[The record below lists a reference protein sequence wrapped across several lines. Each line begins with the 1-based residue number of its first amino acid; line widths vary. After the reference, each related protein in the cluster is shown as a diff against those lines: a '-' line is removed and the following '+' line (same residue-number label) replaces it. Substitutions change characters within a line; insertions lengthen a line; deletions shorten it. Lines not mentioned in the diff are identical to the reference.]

1 MASRMDRY
9 YQNNNKRVDRSTK
22 NKDLYKKINSEYSKN
37 IDSVSSINRY
47 NEIDISKIKDIVN
60 DRETYKKEK
69 ELRQTMKNSS
79 LKLNIPNEQ
88 MNDKPVY
95 DIMDIKP
102 EKIEKI
108 ENIIPKNYDLSD
120 VLNKAKDDYSENDTR
135 NRNLKNL
142 EYTDLNSLNLHNK
155 EYKDSEAELK
165 DLINTIHNTS
175 KLHKLGDD
183 VGLLDELKA
192 DTMVGDASSIK
203 KVLEEE
209 IKEEKKDDTK
219 ELDKSFFTSTYDFS
233 DDDFDEVLAR
243 KHGKR
248 KKIIIIIIISLV
260 VAVTISTL
268 YFLGIF
274 DFHTN

>member
-9 YQNNNKRVDRSTK
+9 YQSNNKRIDRSTK
-22 NKDLYKKINSEYSKN
+22 NKDLYKKVNTNSKDIAS
-37 IDSVSSINRY
+37 ISSINRY

-60 DRETYKKEK
+60 NRETYKKEK
-69 ELRQTMKNSS
+69 ELRQTMQNSS
-79 LKLNIPNEQ
+79 LKFSIPEE
-88 MNDKPVY
+88 MNDNPVY
-95 DIMDIKP
+95 DVMDIKP

-108 ENIIPKNYDLSD
+108 ELTTPKNYDLSD
-120 VLNKAKDDYSENDTR
+120 VLNKAKDEHNENDTK

-203 KVLEEE
+203 KVLEKE
-209 IKEEKKDDTK
+209 INEEKKDDTK
-219 ELDKSFFTSTYDFS
+219 ELDKSFFTSAYDFN
-233 DDDFDEVLAR
+233 DDDFDEELV
-243 KHGKR
+243 KHSKK
-248 KKIIIIIIISLV
+248 KKIIIVIIISLV
-260 VAVTISTL
+260 VAITISTL
-268 YFLGIF
+268 YFLGILN
-274 DFHTN
+274 FHTK

>member
-9 YQNNNKRVDRSTK
+9 YQSNNKRIDRSTK
-22 NKDLYKKINSEYSKN
+22 NKDLYKKVNTNSKDIAS
-37 IDSVSSINRY
+37 ISSINRY

-60 DRETYKKEK
+60 NRETYKKEK
-69 ELRQTMKNSS
+69 ELRQTMQNSS
-79 LKLNIPNEQ
+79 LKFSIPEE
-88 MNDKPVY
+88 MNDNPVY
-95 DIMDIKP
+95 DVMDIKP

-108 ENIIPKNYDLSD
+108 ELTTPKNYDLSD
-120 VLNKAKDDYSENDTR
+120 VLNKAKDEHNENDTK

-203 KVLEEE
+203 KVLEKE
-209 IKEEKKDDTK
+209 INEEKKDDTK
-219 ELDKSFFTSTYDFS
+219 ELDKSFFTSTYDFN
-233 DDDFDEVLAR
+233 DDDFDEELA
-243 KHGKR
+243 KHSQK
-248 KKIIIIIIISLV
+248 KKIIVVIIISLV
-260 VAVTISTL
+260 VAITISTL
-268 YFLGIF
+268 YFLGILN
-274 DFHTN
+274 FHTK

>member
-9 YQNNNKRVDRSTK
+9 YQSNNKRIDRSTK
-22 NKDLYKKINSEYSKN
+22 NKDLYKKVNTNSKDIAS
-37 IDSVSSINRY
+37 ISSINRY

-60 DRETYKKEK
+60 NRETYKKEK

-79 LKLNIPNEQ
+79 LKFSIPEE
-88 MNDKPVY
+88 MNDNPVY
-95 DIMDIKP
+95 DVMDIKP

-108 ENIIPKNYDLSD
+108 ELTTPKNYDLSD
-120 VLNKAKDDYSENDTR
+120 VLNKAKDEHNENDTK

-203 KVLEEE
+203 KVLEKE
-209 IKEEKKDDTK
+209 INEEKKDDTK
-219 ELDKSFFTSTYDFS
+219 ELDKSFFTSTYDFN
-233 DDDFDEVLAR
+233 DDDFDEELA
-243 KHGKR
+243 KHS
-248 KKIIIIIIISLV
+248 KKKEIIIVIIISLV
-260 VAVTISTL
+260 VAITISTL
-268 YFLGIF
+268 YFLGILN
-274 DFHTN
+274 FHTK

>member
-9 YQNNNKRVDRSTK
+9 YQSNNKRIDRSTK
-22 NKDLYKKINSEYSKN
+22 NKDLYKKVNTNSKDIAS
-37 IDSVSSINRY
+37 ISSINRY

-60 DRETYKKEK
+60 NRETYKKEK

-79 LKLNIPNEQ
+79 LKFSIPEE
-88 MNDKPVY
+88 MNDNPVY
-95 DIMDIKP
+95 DVMDIKP

-108 ENIIPKNYDLSD
+108 ELTTPKNYDLSD
-120 VLNKAKDDYSENDTR
+120 VLNKAKDEHNENDTK

-203 KVLEEE
+203 KVLEKE
-209 IKEEKKDDTK
+209 INEEKKDDTK
-219 ELDKSFFTSTYDFS
+219 ELDKSFFTSTYDFN
-233 DDDFDEVLAR
+233 DDDFDEELA
-243 KHGKR
+243 KHSKK
-248 KKIIIIIIISLV
+248 KKIIIVIIISLV
-260 VAVTISTL
+260 VAITISTL
-268 YFLGIF
+268 YFLGILN
-274 DFHTN
+274 FHTK

>member
-9 YQNNNKRVDRSTK
+9 YQSNNKRIDRSTK
-22 NKDLYKKINSEYSKN
+22 NKDLYKKVNTNSKDIAS
-37 IDSVSSINRY
+37 ISSINRY

-60 DRETYKKEK
+60 NRETYKKEK
-69 ELRQTMKNSS
+69 ELRQTMQNSS
-79 LKLNIPNEQ
+79 LKFSIPEE
-88 MNDKPVY
+88 MNDNPVY
-95 DIMDIKP
+95 DVMDIKP

-108 ENIIPKNYDLSD
+108 ELTTPKNYDLSD
-120 VLNKAKDDYSENDTR
+120 VLNKAKDEHNENDTK

-203 KVLEEE
+203 KVLEKE
-209 IKEEKKDDTK
+209 INEEKKDDTK
-219 ELDKSFFTSTYDFS
+219 ELDKSFFTSTYDFN
-233 DDDFDEVLAR
+233 DDDFDEELA
-243 KHGKR
+243 KHSKK
-248 KKIIIIIIISLV
+248 KKIIIVIIISLV
-260 VAVTISTL
+260 VAITISTL
-268 YFLGIF
+268 YFLGILN
-274 DFHTN
+274 FHTK

>member
-9 YQNNNKRVDRSTK
+9 YQSNNKRIDRSTK
-22 NKDLYKKINSEYSKN
+22 NKELYRKVNTNSKDIAS
-37 IDSVSSINRY
+37 ISSINRY

-60 DRETYKKEK
+60 NRETYKKEK
-69 ELRQTMKNSS
+69 ELRQTMQNSS
-79 LKLNIPNEQ
+79 LKFSIPEE
-88 MNDKPVY
+88 MNDNPVY
-95 DIMDIKP
+95 DVMDIKP

-108 ENIIPKNYDLSD
+108 ELTTPKNYDLSD
-120 VLNKAKDDYSENDTR
+120 VLNKAKDDYNENDTK

-175 KLHKLGDD
+175 KLNKLGDD

-203 KVLEEE
+203 KVLEKE
-209 IKEEKKDDTK
+209 INEEKKDDTK
-219 ELDKSFFTSTYDFS
+219 ELDKSFFTSAYDFN
-233 DDDFDEVLAR
+233 DDDFDEELA
-243 KHGKR
+243 KHSKK
-248 KKIIIIIIISLV
+248 KKIIIVIIISLV
-260 VAVTISTL
+260 VAITISTL
-268 YFLGIF
+268 YFLGILN
-274 DFHTN
+274 FHTK

>member
-9 YQNNNKRVDRSTK
+9 YQSNNKRIDRSTK
-22 NKDLYKKINSEYSKN
+22 NKDLYKKVNTNSKDIAS
-37 IDSVSSINRY
+37 ISSINRY

-60 DRETYKKEK
+60 NRETYKKEK
-69 ELRQTMKNSS
+69 ELRQTMQNSN
-79 LKLNIPNEQ
+79 LKFSIPEE
-88 MNDKPVY
+88 MNDNPVY
-95 DIMDIKP
+95 DVMDIKP

-108 ENIIPKNYDLSD
+108 ELTTPKNYDLSD
-120 VLNKAKDDYSENDTR
+120 VLNKAKDEHNENDTK

-203 KVLEEE
+203 KVLEKE
-209 IKEEKKDDTK
+209 INEEKKDDTK
-219 ELDKSFFTSTYDFS
+219 ELDKSFFTSTYDFN
-233 DDDFDEVLAR
+233 DDDFDEELA
-243 KHGKR
+243 KHSKK
-248 KKIIIIIIISLV
+248 KKIIIVIIISLV
-260 VAVTISTL
+260 VAITISTL
-268 YFLGIF
+268 YFLGILN
-274 DFHTN
+274 FHTK

>member
-9 YQNNNKRVDRSTK
+9 YQSNNKRIDRSTK
-22 NKDLYKKINSEYSKN
+22 NKDLYKKVNTNSKDIAS
-37 IDSVSSINRY
+37 ISSINRY

-60 DRETYKKEK
+60 NRETYKKEK
-69 ELRQTMKNSS
+69 ELRQTMQNSS
-79 LKLNIPNEQ
+79 LKFSIPEE
-88 MNDKPVY
+88 MNDNPVY
-95 DIMDIKP
+95 DVMDIKP

-108 ENIIPKNYDLSD
+108 ELTTPKNYDLSD
-120 VLNKAKDDYSENDTR
+120 VLNKAKDEHNENDTK

-203 KVLEEE
+203 KVLEKE
-209 IKEEKKDDTK
+209 INEEKKDDTK
-219 ELDKSFFTSTYDFS
+219 ELDKSFFTSTYDFN
-233 DDDFDEVLAR
+233 DDDFDEELA
-243 KHGKR
+243 KHSKK
-248 KKIIIIIIISLV
+248 KKIIIVIIISLV
-260 VAVTISTL
+260 VAITISTL
-268 YFLGIF
+268 YFLGILN
-274 DFHTN
+274 FHIK

>member
-9 YQNNNKRVDRSTK
+9 YQSNNKRIDRSTK
-22 NKDLYKKINSEYSKN
+22 NKDLYKKVNTNSKDIAS
-37 IDSVSSINRY
+37 ISSINRY

-60 DRETYKKEK
+60 NRETYKKEK
-69 ELRQTMKNSS
+69 ELRQTMQNSS
-79 LKLNIPNEQ
+79 LKFSIPEE
-88 MNDKPVY
+88 MNDNPVY
-95 DIMDIKP
+95 DVMDIKP

-108 ENIIPKNYDLSD
+108 ELTTSKNYDLSD
-120 VLNKAKDDYSENDTR
+120 VLNKAKDEHNENDTK

-203 KVLEEE
+203 KVLEKE
-209 IKEEKKDDTK
+209 INEEKKDDTK
-219 ELDKSFFTSTYDFS
+219 ELDKSFFTSTYDFN
-233 DDDFDEVLAR
+233 DDDFDEELA
-243 KHGKR
+243 KHSKK
-248 KKIIIIIIISLV
+248 KKIIIVIIISLV
-260 VAVTISTL
+260 VAITISTL
-268 YFLGIF
+268 YFLGILN
-274 DFHTN
+274 FHIK

>member
-9 YQNNNKRVDRSTK
+9 YQSNNKRIDRSTK
-22 NKDLYKKINSEYSKN
+22 NKDLYKKVNTNSKDIAS
-37 IDSVSSINRY
+37 ISSINRY

-60 DRETYKKEK
+60 NRETYKKEK
-69 ELRQTMKNSS
+69 ELRQTMQNSS
-79 LKLNIPNEQ
+79 LKFSIPEE
-88 MNDKPVY
+88 MNDNPVY
-95 DIMDIKP
+95 DVMDIKP

-108 ENIIPKNYDLSD
+108 ELTTPKNYDLSD
-120 VLNKAKDDYSENDTR
+120 VLNKAKDEHNENDTK

-203 KVLEEE
+203 KVLEKE
-209 IKEEKKDDTK
+209 INEEKKDDTK
-219 ELDKSFFTSTYDFS
+219 ELDKSFFTSAYDFN
-233 DDDFDEVLAR
+233 DDDFDEELT
-243 KHGKR
+243 KHSKK
-248 KKIIIIIIISLV
+248 KKIIIVIIISLV
-260 VAVTISTL
+260 VAITISTL
-268 YFLGIF
+268 YFLGILN
-274 DFHTN
+274 FHTK

>member
-9 YQNNNKRVDRSTK
+9 YQSNNKRIDRSTK
-22 NKDLYKKINSEYSKN
+22 NKDLYKKVNTNSKDIAS
-37 IDSVSSINRY
+37 ISSINRY

-60 DRETYKKEK
+60 NRETYKKEK
-69 ELRQTMKNSS
+69 ELRQTMQNSS
-79 LKLNIPNEQ
+79 LKFSIPEE
-88 MNDKPVY
+88 MNDNPVY
-95 DIMDIKP
+95 DVMDIKP

-108 ENIIPKNYDLSD
+108 ELTTSKNYDLSD
-120 VLNKAKDDYSENDTR
+120 VLNKAKDEHNENDTK

-203 KVLEEE
+203 KVLEKE
-209 IKEEKKDDTK
+209 INEEKKDDTK
-219 ELDKSFFTSTYDFS
+219 ELDKSFFTSTYDFN
-233 DDDFDEVLAR
+233 DDDFDEELA
-243 KHGKR
+243 KHSKK
-248 KKIIIIIIISLV
+248 KKIIIVIIISLV
-260 VAVTISTL
+260 VAITISTL
-268 YFLGIF
+268 YFLGILN
-274 DFHTN
+274 FHTK

>member
-9 YQNNNKRVDRSTK
+9 YQSNNKRIDRSTK
-22 NKDLYKKINSEYSKN
+22 NKDLYKKVNTNSKDIAS
-37 IDSVSSINRY
+37 ISSINRY

-60 DRETYKKEK
+60 NRETYKKEK
-69 ELRQTMKNSS
+69 ELRQTMQNSS
-79 LKLNIPNEQ
+79 LKFSIPEE
-88 MNDKPVY
+88 MNDNPVY
-95 DIMDIKP
+95 DVMDIKP

-108 ENIIPKNYDLSD
+108 ELTTPKNYDLSD
-120 VLNKAKDDYSENDTR
+120 VLNKAKDEHNENDTK

-142 EYTDLNSLNLHNK
+142 EYTDLNSLNLHHK

-203 KVLEEE
+203 KVLEKE
-209 IKEEKKDDTK
+209 INEEKKDDTK
-219 ELDKSFFTSTYDFS
+219 ELDKSFFTSAYDFN
-233 DDDFDEVLAR
+233 DDDFDEELA
-243 KHGKR
+243 KHS
-248 KKIIIIIIISLV
+248 KKKEIIIVIIISLV
-260 VAVTISTL
+260 VAITISTL
-268 YFLGIF
+268 YFLGILN
-274 DFHTN
+274 FHTK

>member
-9 YQNNNKRVDRSTK
+9 YQSNNKRIDRSTK
-22 NKDLYKKINSEYSKN
+22 NKDLYKKVNTNSKDIAS
-37 IDSVSSINRY
+37 ISSINRY

-60 DRETYKKEK
+60 NRETYKKEK
-69 ELRQTMKNSS
+69 ELRQTMQNSS
-79 LKLNIPNEQ
+79 LKFSIPEE
-88 MNDKPVY
+88 MNDNPVY
-95 DIMDIKP
+95 DVMDIKP

-108 ENIIPKNYDLSD
+108 ELTTPKNYDLSD
-120 VLNKAKDDYSENDTR
+120 VLNKAKDEHNENDTK

-203 KVLEEE
+203 KVLEKE
-209 IKEEKKDDTK
+209 INEEKKDDTK
-219 ELDKSFFTSTYDFS
+219 ELDKSFFTSTYDFN
-233 DDDFDEVLAR
+233 DDDFDEELA
-243 KHGKR
+243 KHS
-248 KKIIIIIIISLV
+248 KKKEIIIVIIISLV
-260 VAVTISTL
+260 VAITISTL
-268 YFLGIF
+268 YFLGILN
-274 DFHTN
+274 FHTK

>member
-9 YQNNNKRVDRSTK
+9 YQSNNKRIDRSTK
-22 NKDLYKKINSEYSKN
+22 NKDLYKKVNTNSKDIAS
-37 IDSVSSINRY
+37 ISSINRY

-60 DRETYKKEK
+60 NRETYKKEK
-69 ELRQTMKNSS
+69 ELRQTMQNSS
-79 LKLNIPNEQ
+79 LKFSIPEE
-88 MNDKPVY
+88 MNDNPVY
-95 DIMDIKP
+95 DVMDIKP

-108 ENIIPKNYDLSD
+108 ELTTPKNYDLSD
-120 VLNKAKDDYSENDTR
+120 VLNKAKDEHNENDTK

-203 KVLEEE
+203 KVLEKE
-209 IKEEKKDDTK
+209 INEEKKDDTK
-219 ELDKSFFTSTYDFS
+219 ELDKSFFTSAYDFN
-233 DDDFDEVLAR
+233 DDDFDEELA
-243 KHGKR
+243 KHS
-248 KKIIIIIIISLV
+248 KKKEIIIVIIISLV
-260 VAVTISTL
+260 VAITISTL
-268 YFLGIF
+268 YFLGILN
-274 DFHTN
+274 FHTK